1 MDLSVPIFNE
11 EDIEFIRGLPK
22 DKFDK
27 VIQTALSIGFKSIQ
41 MSEVNMDCHS
51 YIEPLRKIIS
61 QSTGEN
67 TEKINEIADQLNALL
82 HIRTNSSRKG
92 RLSENL
98 CIQRLSQQY
107 PDWDFVDVA
116 HVGHEGDC
124 RAISPI
130 GEILYEFKSY
140 DTNVNK
146 EQLNKFYKDL
156 ETTGIKLGIFV
167 SNTSGIVGK
176 KDLEWEIIGGSTLVI
191 YISNVGFNGQGCI
204 MATELLLALMKSNIL
219 DTENHWLLY
228 QNYETDEIYR
238 NLVDT
243 LDDYRKDNEM
253 ICKLQKSIKDFR
265 SKNNVMI
272 DGLDSEIFQL
282 SLNTQNTFSKMLGL
296 VEQIKS
302 GQQIVT
308 NFNLD
313 DFILANSFVDKIK
326 TQFTK
331 ISDLVKEN
339 EIVKKVAGQVGVD
352 PVALVGGGTVFV
364 VLFTYFI
371 FGVGLLCNLIGFF
384 YPVYASL
391 KAIESEEK
399 DDDTRWLIYWV
410 IYAMFTIVETFTDTI
425 LYWIPFY
432 FAFKVGFLVWLMLP
446 SHNGAELIY
455 KKVLKPFVA
464 KNAVF
469 GQSSPESVGKMD

>member
-1 MDLSVPIFNE
+1 MDLSVPIYNE

-22 DKFDK
+22 DKFNK
-27 VIQTALSIGFKSIQ
+27 VIQMALSIGFKSIQ

-51 YIEPLRKIIS
+51 YIEPLREIIT

-67 TEKINEIADQLNALL
+67 TEKINGIDDKLDALL

-98 CIQRLSQQY
+98 CIQRLSRQY
-107 PDWDFVDVA
+107 PEWDFVDVA

-124 RAISPI
+124 RAMSPI

-156 ETTGIKLGIFV
+156 ETTGIKMGIFV

-176 KDLEWEIIGGSTLVI
+176 KDLEWEIINGSLVI

-204 MATELLLALMKSNIL
+204 MATELLLALMKGNIL
-219 DTENHWLLY
+219 DTENHWLLF

-243 LDDYRKDNEM
+243 LDDYRKDNGM
-253 ICKLQKSIKDFR
+253 ICRLQKSIKEYR
-265 SKNNVMI
+265 SRNNIMI
-272 DGLDSEIFQL
+272 DSLESDIFQL
-282 SLNTQNTFSKMLGL
+282 LLNSQDTFSKVLGL

-308 NFNLD
+308 NFCLD
-313 DFILANSFVDKIK
+313 DFILENRYSEKSIEMFKQLDKVIRKLGLQVHLADNEWIIQRNSKLLAKTKTLKSKI
-326 TQFTK
+326 QL
-331 ISDLVKEN
+331 LVME
-339 EIVKKVAGQVGVD
+339 
-352 PVALVGGGTVFV
+352 
-364 VLFTYFI
+364 Y
-371 FGVGLLCNLIGFF
+371 
-384 YPVYASL
+384 
-391 KAIESEEK
+391 
-399 DDDTRWLIYWV
+399 
-410 IYAMFTIVETFTDTI
+410 
-425 LYWIPFY
+425 
-432 FAFKVGFLVWLMLP
+432 
-446 SHNGAELIY
+446 
-455 KKVLKPFVA
+455 
-464 KNAVF
+464 
-469 GQSSPESVGKMD
+469 PESFENFNPLYEEFKDKKLVIELNDNYKIWEIIQLRLN